1 MERYQYL
8 KSNVSDITYL
18 AELIPAASLCETKRR
33 GLIRAFKEEKQRSL
47 TYVALSALHKSNA
60 H

>member
-18 AELIPAASLCETKRR
+18 AELIPPSCFRKKAG